1 MDLGLFM
8 KNINNDIKDKKFK
21 SVYLLYGEEG
31 YLVKLYKDK
40 LIEAITGGDPMNTMK
55 YEGDKIDIIS
65 LIDDINT
72 APFFADHRLILI
84 ENTNLFKKANDDLI
98 EAIGNV
104 PEQNVVVFV
113 EKEVDKRG
121 KLFKQIKSKG
131 YPCELNYLSE
141 SDLFNWTLKQING
154 QNKKINKDTLSLFLS
169 KTDGDMYMVSNEI
182 AKLVAYVGDREVIES
197 SDVEVLCQAPVVGK
211 IFDMTDAMSVKNK
224 KKTMELYYDLIAAKE
239 APAYI
244 LTMLIRQFDL
254 LLTTKELADRGYGVE
269 TISKEMKIHS
279 FVIKK
284 CFNQSKN
291 FDGKTLKLAY
301 KASVKMMEK
310 IRSGLMD
317 EKVGVEMLLMK
328 YSG

>member
-1 MDLGLFM
+1 M
-8 KNINNDIKDKKFK
+8 KNISNDIKEKNFKK
-21 SVYLLYGEEG
+21 VYLLYGEES
-31 YLVKLYKDK
+31 YLVKVYKDK
-40 LIEAITGGDPMNTMK
+40 LIEAITSGDPMNTMK
-55 YEGDKIDIIS
+55 YEGDKIDVVS

-72 APFFADHRLILI
+72 APFFADYRLVVI
-84 ENTNLFKKANDDLI
+84 ENTNLFKKANDDLVD
-98 EAIGNV
+98 AIGNIPDGSIV
-104 PEQNVVVFV
+104 LFV

-121 KLFKQIKSKG
+121 KLYKQIKSKG
-131 YPCELNYLSE
+131 YPCEMGYLSE
-141 SDLFNWTLKQING
+141 SDLSNWTLKQIG
-154 QNKKINKDTLSLFLS
+154 GYNKKISRETLDLFIS

-182 AKLVAYVGDREVIES
+182 AKLVSYVGDRDVIES
-197 SDVEVLCQAPVVGK
+197 KDVEELCQAPVVGK

-254 LLTTKELADRGYGVE
+254 LLTTKELADKGYGVE
-269 TISKEMKIHS
+269 TISKEMKVHS

-284 CFNQSKN
+284 CFNQSRN
-291 FDGKTLKLAY
+291 FDIKTLKLAY
-301 KASVKMMEK
+301 KASIKMMEK

>member
-1 MDLGLFM
+1 M
-8 KNINNDIKDKKFK
+8 KNINIDIKEKNFK
-21 SVYLLYGEEG
+21 RVYLLYGEEG

-40 LIEAITGGDPMNTMK
+40 LIEAIAGDDPMNTMR
-55 YEGDKIDIIS
+55 YEGDKIDIVS

-72 APFFADHRLILI
+72 APFFADYRLVVI
-84 ENTNLFKKANDDLI
+84 ENTNLFKKGNDDLV
-98 EAIGNV
+98 EAIGNI
-104 PEQNVVVFV
+104 PESTVILFI

-121 KLFKQIKSKG
+121 KLYKQIKAKG
-131 YPCELNYLSE
+131 YPCEMGYLSE
-141 SDLFNWTLKQING
+141 ADLFNWTMKLISGN
-154 QNKKINKDTLSLFLS
+154 NKKISKDTLSLFLS
-169 KTDGDMYMVSNEI
+169 KTDGDMYMVSNEVS
-182 AKLVAYVGDREVIES
+182 KLISYVGDRETIES
-197 SDVEVLCQAPVVGK
+197 DDVETLCQAPVVGK

-269 TISKEMKIHS
+269 TIAKEMKVHS

-284 CFNQSKN
+284 CFNQSRN
-291 FDGKTLKLAY
+291 FDNKTLKMAY

>member
-1 MDLGLFM
+1 M
-8 KNINNDIKDKKFK
+8 KNINNDIKDKNFK

-31 YLVKLYKDK
+31 YLVKLYKDR
-40 LIEAITGGDPMNTMK
+40 LIEAITGGDAMNTMK
-55 YEGDKIDIIS
+55 YEGDKIDIVS

-72 APFFADHRLILI
+72 APFFADYRLILV
-84 ENTNLFKKANDDLI
+84 ENTNLFKKASDELV
-98 EAIGNV
+98 ETIGNV
-104 PEQNVVVFV
+104 PDGSIVLFV

-121 KLFKQIKSKG
+121 KLYKQIKSKG
-131 YPCELNYLSE
+131 YPCEMNYLNESE
-141 SDLFNWTLKQING
+141 LFNWSLKQFNG
-154 QNKKINKDTLSLFLS
+154 QNKQISKSVLDLFLS

-182 AKLVAYVGDREVIES
+182 AKLVSYVGDRESIEAE
-197 SDVEVLCQAPVVGK
+197 DVEKLCQAPVVGK

-254 LLTTKELADRGYGVE
+254 LLTTKELADKGYGAE
-269 TISKEMKIHS
+269 TISKEMKVHS
-279 FVIKK
+279 FVVKK
-284 CFNQSKN
+284 CLGQSRN
-291 FDGKTLKLAY
+291 FDKKTLKMAY
-301 KASVKMMEK
+301 RASVKMMEK